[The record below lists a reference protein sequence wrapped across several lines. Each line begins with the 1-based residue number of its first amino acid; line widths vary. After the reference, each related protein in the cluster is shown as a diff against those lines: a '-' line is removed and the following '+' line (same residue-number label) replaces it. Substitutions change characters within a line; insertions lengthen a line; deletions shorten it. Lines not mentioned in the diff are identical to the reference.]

1 MSSKKVFELIFLVL
15 IFFVALWPRVLLLE
29 KYPPGFHF
37 DEANAGYNIYSILK
51 TGQTVKNG
59 SWPIFLNT
67 FGDYRLM
74 GSVYL
79 MLPTIAILGLNELA
93 VRLPGA
99 IIGAIS
105 PLLLYFLVKKIS
117 NNIYISALSATFLA
131 FSFWH
136 ITFSRA
142 SAEGILGI
150 FMSILIFT
158 VYFHLEQKPKL
169 LTGVFLYL
177 LLLLSYISYYSLNLF
192 LIIFIPAVTFVLWLL
207 DKKFKK
213 GFLVILISVYSLY
226 LVFPQ
231 AAGFFFS
238 HATARYNQVN
248 FKAELNERLK
258 KQISEIDSTT
268 PIFVTRMFHNKV
280 INTVFIAGNY
290 YTEFFS
296 PNFLL
301 FHGGPPVRYRIPNVG
316 LINVVE
322 FLGLILLLIT
332 NLKKRIVLF
341 FLGWILIAP
350 IAASLTSDEQPNVH
364 RAILMLPA
372 IAVLAS
378 CGIVSLFERLRKVSL
393 FKVYMLGGFL
403 GLLFIYHFLYFLNN
417 YYLHQKYYE
426 ANDRN
431 FASRDIA
438 KYLATLGKDKEVL
451 ATTNTFDTDTYVLF
465 FQKIDPKIAQAAYNN
480 NDGKD
485 IHVLNYTFTGK
496 SNCASLLDAGKDQY
510 NVYVDNYYCDIPTW
524 NTKVFY
530 QADGRTP
537 AAKVSER

>member
-1 MSSKKVFELIFLVL
+1 MPSKKIFELIFLIL
-15 IFFVALWPRVLLLE
+15 IFFAALLPRVAFLA

-37 DEANAGYNIYSILK
+37 DEANAGYNIYSLLK

-59 SWPIFLNT
+59 PWPIFLNT

-79 MLPTIAILGLNELA
+79 MLPSVAILGLNELA

-105 PLLLYFLVKKIS
+105 PLFLYFLVKKIS
-117 NNIYISALSATFLA
+117 NNIYISILSATFLT

-150 FMSILIFT
+150 FMSILIFM
-158 VYFHLEQKPKL
+158 VFFHLEQKPKVINGL
-169 LTGVFLYL
+169 FLYL
-177 LLLLSYISYYSLNLF
+177 LLVISYISYYSLNLF
-192 LIIFIPAVTFVLWLL
+192 LVIFIPAVTFSLWLL

-213 GFLVILISVYSLY
+213 RFLVILISVYLAY

-231 AAGFFFS
+231 AAGLIFS
-238 HATARYNQVN
+238 HATSRYNQVSFN
-248 FKAELNERLK
+248 TELNSRIK
-258 KQISEIDSTT
+258 KQLSEIDSTT
-268 PIFVTRMFHNKV
+268 PVAVTRMFHNKAL
-280 INTVFIAGNY
+280 NYVFIAGNY

-301 FHGGPPVRYRIPNVG
+301 FHGGPPHRYQIPNVG
-316 LINVVE
+316 LINAVE

-332 NLKKRIVLF
+332 NLKRRVVIF
-341 FLGWILIAP
+341 FLTWVLIAP

-364 RAILMLPA
+364 RAIMMLPA
-372 IAVLAS
+372 MEVLAS
-378 CGIVSLFERLRKVSL
+378 CGIVSLFESLRKISR
-393 FKVYMLGGFL
+393 FKKYILGGFL
-403 GLLFIYHFLYFLNN
+403 GLIFIYHFLYYLNN

-438 KYLATLGKDKEVL
+438 KYLATLDKNKKML
-451 ATTNTFDTDTYVLF
+451 ATTNTYDTDIYVLF
-465 FQKIDPKIAQAAYNN
+465 FQKIDPKIAQTAYKNI
-480 NDGKD
+480 DGQD
-485 IHVLNYTFTGK
+485 IHFLNYTFTGR
-496 SNCASLLDAGKDQY
+496 SSCASLLDAGKDQY

-524 NTKVFY
+524 NNKVFY